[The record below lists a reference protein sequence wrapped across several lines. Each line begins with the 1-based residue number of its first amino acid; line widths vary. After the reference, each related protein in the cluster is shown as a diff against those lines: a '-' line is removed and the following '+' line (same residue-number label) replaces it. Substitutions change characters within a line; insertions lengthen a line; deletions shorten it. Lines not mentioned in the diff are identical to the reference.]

1 MQPTVPQREYDT
13 FLFTTFLFDNVGR
26 TATFGYQVSSK
37 SLGKTYNFEEVLTF
51 NLPFVSY
58 NPELLK
64 RALYGLWITEGVS
77 YWKSF
82 LSPNIKFVHEKDL
95 PTQSQAQFFQTVWL
109 RGLGELFYQ
118 QNFDFRTLLTFPYS
132 QNASPEPIF
141 SPQSGNLVPIGG
153 GKDSL
158 VTAQLLKKHGVP
170 FDTFEVGTI
179 PALDEMHTRIGGIK
193 FNVTRKFSPVFI
205 ELQKNGQIP
214 FNGHVPISAI
224 WAWIGVVTL
233 VLSGKQNLILSNEE
247 SANYGNI
254 EYLGMHINH
263 QWSKSREF
271 EVMLQSYLNTY
282 ISPDLHYF
290 SLLRALSEAEIVRLF
305 IDLAWDEYHDI
316 FSSCNKNFVMTNTD
330 TRTKWCG
337 KCDKCAFVA
346 LMLTP
351 YKSRT
356 DINQLFTPYLTSGI
370 DIFSDPDNRHIFR
383 ELSGL
388 EAIKPFECVGTPEE
402 VNWTLEQIYHDVQYF
417 DLQVFYNPIFAS
429 AITGFSLSDRAKHH
443 IPAEFLLAEVT

>member
-13 FLFTTFLFDNVGR
+13 FLFTTFSFDIVGR

-58 NPELLK
+58 NPALLE
-64 RALYGLWITEGVS
+64 RTLYALWITEGVS

-95 PTQSQAQFFQTVWL
+95 PTQSQSQFFQTVWL
-109 RGLGELFYQ
+109 QGLGELFYQ

-132 QNASPEPIF
+132 QNVAPEPIS
-141 SPQSGNLVPIGG
+141 SPRSGNLVPIGG

-158 VTAQLLKKHGVP
+158 VTVLLLKKHDIS

-224 WAWIGVVTL
+224 WAWIGVITL

-247 SANYGNI
+247 SANYGNV

-263 QWSKSREF
+263 QWSKSLEF
-271 EVMLQSYLNTY
+271 EVMLQSYLDTY

-316 FSSCNKNFVMTNTD
+316 FSSCNKNFVMTNTSSQS
-330 TRTKWCG
+330 KWCG

-370 DIFSDPDNRHIFR
+370 DIFSDPENRHIFR

-402 VNWTLEQIYHDVQYF
+402 VNWTLEQIQKNKEF
-417 DLQVFYNPIFAS
+417 ADLQAYYNPAFAS
-429 AITGFSLSDRAKHH
+429 RFTGFLSTHRAAHH
-443 IPAEFLLAEVT
+443 IPAEFLLPEVT